1 MKSFRAF
8 CLVLVLPGVFL
19 SGLTQAAG
27 DPEKGKALAYTC
39 TGCHGIP
46 FYMNA
51 YPSYHVPRLGNQNSA
66 YIVAALTEYKDA
78 KRSHKTMQAQ
88 AGSLSTQDMED
99 IATWIVSLKGEANK
113 TERFPEETLA
123 KGKKIAEAVCKNCHG
138 LDGQGIND
146 TYPKLAGQFSDYMI
160 KALEDYQSGERQN
173 PIMASFAKTLSEED
187 INNVAAYYASLEN
200 NRLTD
205 LHLK

>member
-1 MKSFRAF
+1 MNQKRLLKATFIMAILAFASF
-8 CLVLVLPGVFL
+8 
-19 SGLTQAAG
+19 SHAAG
-27 DPEKGKALAYTC
+27 DPKKGKVLAYTC

-51 YPSYHVPRLGNQNSA
+51 YPNYHVPRLGNQNA
-66 YIVAALTEYKDA
+66 PYIVAALTEYKQA

-88 AGSLSTQDMED
+88 AWSLTKQDMED
-99 IATWIVSLKGEANK
+99 IAAWITSLKGEVND

-123 KGKKIAEAVCKNCHG
+123 KGKKIVEAVCHGCHG

-160 KALEDYQSGERQN
+160 KALQDYQSGDRQN
-173 PIMASFAKTLSEED
+173 PVMASFAKPLSDED
-187 INNVAAYYASLEN
+187 IHSVAAYYASIKQ